1 MAWSSSAPDA
11 VDALVDA
18 FRAAQEFQGVTIWD
32 GPEVSKAAPREMLSV
47 AFTGDDND
55 SDVEASSA
63 AEGLDGQRDRETY
76 TVRCAAAVVMGSTDM
91 RAARRRAYELYAA
104 TGAVL
109 ARDHTLGRRVMRARL
124 GSYNFKQLQTDR
136 GAQAL
141 LVFGIDIDA
150 FTPR

>member
-11 VDALVDA
+11 VDALVDT
-18 FRAAQEFQGVTIWD
+18 FRAAPEFQDITVWD
-32 GPEVSKAAPREMLSV
+32 GPEVSKATPREMLSV
-47 AFTGDDND
+47 AFTGDEND

-63 AEGLDGQRDRETY
+63 AEGLGLRDRETF

-104 TGAVL
+104 AGAVL
-109 ARDHTLGRRVMRARL
+109 ARDHTLARRVMRARL
-124 GSYNFKQLQTDR
+124 GSHNFKQLQTDR

-141 LVFGIDIDA
+141 VVFGIDVDA
-150 FTPR
+150 FTRH